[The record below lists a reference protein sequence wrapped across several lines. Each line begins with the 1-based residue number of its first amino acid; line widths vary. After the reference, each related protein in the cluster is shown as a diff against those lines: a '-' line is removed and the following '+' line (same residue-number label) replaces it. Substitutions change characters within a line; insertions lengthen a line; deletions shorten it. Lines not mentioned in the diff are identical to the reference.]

1 MKVDNAIQSIVAH
14 RSQVM
19 SDILTAAPI
28 GRGHADATTGKT
40 GYKDIFN
47 PEIVLADLRH
57 GQISEMAGNFFWQN
71 SLQ

>member
-14 RSQVM
+14 RSQFM
-19 SDILTAAPI
+19 TDILTAAPI
-28 GRGHADATTGKT
+28 GRGDADTKTGKT

-47 PEIVLADLRH
+47 PEIVLADLKH
-57 GQISEMAGNFFWQN
+57 AQISEMAGNFFWQN